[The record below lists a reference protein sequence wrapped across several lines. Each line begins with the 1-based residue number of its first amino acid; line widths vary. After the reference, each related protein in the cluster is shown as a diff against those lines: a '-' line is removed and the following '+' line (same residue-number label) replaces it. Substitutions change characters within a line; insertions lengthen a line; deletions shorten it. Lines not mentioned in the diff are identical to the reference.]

1 MNVTRSIRIADR
13 DAAARNRHV
22 DEGGSRN
29 VEMELAARR
38 GAPRFYEEVGRRVI
52 YRRYSL
58 VIWALTVLQ
67 TATTLHGVAE

>member
-1 MNVTRSIRIADR
+1 
-13 DAAARNRHV
+13 
-22 DEGGSRN
+22 
-29 VEMELAARR
+29 MELAARR